1 MQLAATEKITSDF
14 AILDLLKLILI
25 WSSLNYQIEISVCGT
40 FDVDIIYL
48 LIRRMHLETTRGIWQ
63 NKLSRFHILN
73 NIAKL
78 HVTFITVGTHV
89 FISYDSQQTF
99 IIDANLSITQFDW
112 NCIYKLRLVI
122 KNNQFQWY
130 IYIAFFTHLTSFIYR
145 DLLNYVRQPN
155 EFKNKCFI
163 YHIS

>member
-1 MQLAATEKITSDF
+1 M
-14 AILDLLKLILI
+14 DLLKLILI

-145 DLLNYVRQPN
+145 ETMWDNQMNSKTNVSYIIFHKTQQ
-155 EFKNKCFI
+155 
-163 YHIS
+163 S

>member
-1 MQLAATEKITSDF
+1 MY
-14 AILDLLKLILI
+14 LLKLILI

-48 LIRRMHLETTRGIWQ
+48 LIRLMHLETTIGIWQ

-78 HVTFITVGTHV
+78 HVTFITVCTHV

-122 KNNQFQWY
+122 KNNPFQWY
-130 IYIAFFTHLTSFIYR
+130 IYITFFTHLTIFIYHDIR
-145 DLLNYVRQPN
+145 VMPYCLLNYVRHQMN
-155 EFKNKCFI
+155 SKTNVSYIIFHKTQQ
-163 YHIS
+163 S

>member
-1 MQLAATEKITSDF
+1 MQFGYISY
-14 AILDLLKLILI
+14 LLKLISI

-48 LIRRMHLETTRGIWQ
+48 LIRLMHLETTRGIWQ

-99 IIDANLSITQFDW
+99 IIDADLSITQFDW

-130 IYIAFFTHLTSFIYR
+130 IYSIFYSFDKLHLSWFWTMWDNQMNSKTNVSYIIFHKT
-145 DLLNYVRQPN
+145 QQ
-155 EFKNKCFI
+155 
-163 YHIS
+163 S

>member
-1 MQLAATEKITSDF
+1 MYP
-14 AILDLLKLILI
+14 LKLILI
-25 WSSLNYQIEISVCGT
+25 WSSLNHQIEISVCGT
-40 FDVDIIYL
+40 FDDDSIYL
-48 LIRRMHLETTRGIWQ
+48 LIRLMHLVTTRGIWR
-63 NKLSRFHILN
+63 NKLSRFHIVN

-130 IYIAFFTHLTSFIYR
+130 IYSISHSFNN
-145 DLLNYVRQPN
+145 LNLPWYKGYVVLSSELCQAT
-155 EFKNKCFI
+155 KWA
-163 YHIS
+163 